1 MSRAEIVI
9 KGTAD
14 RARASR
20 LLDVVPAGTRVAFK
34 GTRRSVDQNSKMWAM
49 LTEVSHQLKWHGQ
62 SLRPDD
68 WKLLFLDA
76 LTRESRTVPSLDGTG
91 TVDLGRSSSDL
102 SKQEMSDLIE
112 LIHAFG
118 AEHGVVFH
126 DHAEVA

>member
-9 KGTAD
+9 QGSAD

-20 LLDVVPAGTRVAFK
+20 LLNVVPAGTRVAFK
-34 GTRRSVDQNSKMWAM
+34 GARRSVDQNSKMWAM
-49 LTEVSHQLKWHGQ
+49 LTEVSHQVEWHGQ
-62 SLRPDD
+62 PLRPDD

-76 LTRESRTVPSLDGTG
+76 LTRESRVVPSLDGTG
-91 TVDLGRSSSDL
+91 SVDLGRSSSDL

-118 AEHGVVFH
+118 ANHGVIFQ
-126 DHAEVA
+126 DAAA

>member
-9 KGTAD
+9 KGSAD

-76 LTRESRTVPSLDGTG
+76 LTRESRAVPSLDGTG

-102 SKQEMSDLIE
+102 SKQEMS
-112 LIHAFG
+112 FT
-118 AEHGVVFH
+118 
-126 DHAEVA
+126 

>member
-9 KGTAD
+9 KGSAD

-34 GTRRSVDQNSKMWAM
+34 GARRSVDQNSKMWAM
-49 LTEVSHQLKWHGQ
+49 LTEVSHQLDWHGQ

-68 WKLLFLDA
+68 WKLLFMDA
-76 LTRESRTVPSLDGTG
+76 LSRESRVVPSIDGAG

-118 AEHGVVFH
+118 AEHGVIFR
-126 DHAEVA
+126 DVAA